1 MSNHTD
7 DPGHGHSPAAWTAV
21 IIMLVAISLGTVA
34 LFIDVWV
41 LFWVAVGLLVWFITG
56 SSLWIGLLAAIGA
69 VIGMNAGFGKSD

>member
-34 LFIDVWV
+34 LFIDVWA
-41 LFWVAVGLLVWFITG
+41 LFWVAVGLLVVG
-56 SSLWIGLLAAIGA
+56 PLVGWIMTKAGYGA
-69 VIGMNAGFGKSD
+69 NGPKYTTKAH